1 MNVMR
6 SRLLM
11 YFMLFIFLSV
21 SFYGPSYGHCVTFI
35 SITVICVCL
44 VKPHTCKSGF
54 SSRPNKSQE
63 NEEAVQKDHQKKNE
77 YGKNYMY
84 MFVCIH
90 CHTVTVLATIPDFFS
105 TSKVWTDS
113 PWSCSGVFF
122 FSQMSLSIHVTCV
135 EYHSL
140 QTLFVLNITPFQ
152 LSPHRTYWTV
162 VLTTSI
168 KFLSKWG
175 QCHKRIFSLL
185 SLAPWQL
192 KARGFN
198 NVFVWN

>member
-1 MNVMR
+1 MHCRFNQSVANE
-6 SRLLM
+6 LLTEGRTKG
-11 YFMLFIFLSV
+11 MLFYECHEVQIVDVFYVVHIFSV

-113 PWSCSGVFF
+113 P
-122 FSQMSLSIHVTCV
+122 
-135 EYHSL
+135 
-140 QTLFVLNITPFQ
+140 
-152 LSPHRTYWTV
+152 
-162 VLTTSI
+162 
-168 KFLSKWG
+168 
-175 QCHKRIFSLL
+175 
-185 SLAPWQL
+185 
-192 KARGFN
+192 
-198 NVFVWN
+198 

>member
-122 FSQMSLSIHVTCV
+122 FLRWVYPSML
-135 EYHSL
+135 L
-140 QTLFVLNITPFQ
+140 VLNITPF
-152 LSPHRTYWTV
+152 
-162 VLTTSI
+162 
-168 KFLSKWG
+168 
-175 QCHKRIFSLL
+175 KRYLCWISLPSNFHHTEPTEL
-185 SLAPWQL
+185 LYSLP
-192 KARGFN
+192 
-198 NVFVWN
+198 V